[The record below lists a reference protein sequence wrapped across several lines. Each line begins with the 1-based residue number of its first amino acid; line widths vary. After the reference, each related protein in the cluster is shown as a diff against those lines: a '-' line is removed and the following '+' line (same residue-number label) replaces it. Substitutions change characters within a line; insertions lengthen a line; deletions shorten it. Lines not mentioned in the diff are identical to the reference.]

1 MILLKKLYHFSVLDE
16 CCSIILIGSTATSP
30 GQASELKSR
39 VPCVPVQRK
48 IAFRASNSRCTGICS
63 CTSSL
68 LPFLMVSPAASAHC
82 DCILTTPDPA
92 AVGICLHLH
101 LRIFK
106 RWHFLDYKA
115 NKIKQS
121 KQPGLKCINTYY
133 YLLQLQ
139 LWLIYFFN
147 YYLVYFSVWG
157 SFLRSTS
164 LTALLYFCRKTQTFS
179 EMEITSLLFEINSA
193 RQNELIAMHSASSL
207 IRSQPF

>member
-1 MILLKKLYHFSVLDE
+1 
-16 CCSIILIGSTATSP
+16 
-30 GQASELKSR
+30 
-39 VPCVPVQRK
+39 
-48 IAFRASNSRCTGICS
+48 
-63 CTSSL
+63 L
-68 LPFLMVSPAASAHC
+68 LPFLMVFPAASAHC

-115 NKIKQS
+115 NEIKQS

-147 YYLVYFSVWG
+147 YYLVYFSVRG
-157 SFLRSTS
+157 SFLQSTS